1 MRGISPGALFS
12 RAALSLAKYDPARF
26 YLIYALKA
34 TVAMALA
41 ATLAFVCGLGMSGA
55 IFALNITMGIFFLGD
70 LDTTDRHK
78 LGFLALYLVLS
89 SCFLPMVHYF
99 MALRHW
105 LFLPVFIWIFFVS
118 YSVAYN
124 VNLNKI
130 LLVVSTTGFVGFIA
144 YESGILDVWRAVAG
158 LWVGWGVSVSIKF
171 GRFNRYGAFVFRSM
185 QTMINDAC
193 DMTRALKSSQREFNS
208 ASDKTIS
215 HINSLKAM
223 FKNDSINLK
232 DARLIRNHARA
243 VFYLYK
249 MEEIYY
255 SLISIRGLFLNIPDK
270 QLLSSVR
277 WEIFHN
283 LRELSRLLEG
293 KSPRLKDSALNAVK
307 QSRFSILA
315 SALEVLYSHVNLIKE
330 GGEDKIS
337 LKGQNQISLKQ
348 WFLGIS
354 LHDAKTL
361 AALRFAFCVS
371 IAIFISQVTKLDHGV
386 WIAVAVFSLNRTNR
400 YTLKAAGRDNIMG
413 GLLGF
418 GLAMGA
424 ISLFGSLPVM
434 YVLAAFGMF
443 LVYYLKNYSQ
453 FAFAMA
459 FMFEFCTI
467 FYFIKDDFMTLM
479 LHRLFDVF
487 LGFVVV
493 YVVSLFTL
501 PKDSE
506 DLKVKVK
513 TALDSFIGFF
523 DDTLIGHKKGSF
535 VPSEQRILSALLA
548 LRSAALVSKNDKA
561 RQIARLLE
569 FINTD
574 LISLRNYIKALRDRE
589 QRQAAIDS
597 DLAMLERRF
606 EMMSKKLN
614 SLPYYFVKE
623 ANEKI
628 LSADDAKLNYLITR
642 VLNLQN
648 EIYSLL

>member
-1 MRGISPGALFS
+1 MAINPVFLIS
-12 RAALSLAKYDPARF
+12 RANAALKSYDPARF
-26 YLIYALKA
+26 HLIYALKA
-34 TVAMALA
+34 TVAMALSA
-41 ATLAFVCGLGMSGA
+41 MVAFLFGLGMSGA

-78 LGFLALYLVLS
+78 LAFLALYLVLS
-89 SCFLPMVHYF
+89 GCFLPMVEYF
-99 MALRHW
+99 MRLGHW
-105 LFLPVFIWIFFVS
+105 LFLPVFVWIFFVS
-118 YSVAYN
+118 YTVAYN

-130 LLVVSTTGFVGFIA
+130 LLVVSTTGFVGFIV
-144 YESGILDVWRAVAG
+144 YESGILDVWRAVTG
-158 LWVGWGVSVSIKF
+158 LCIGWIISVSIKF

-193 DMTRALKSSQREFNS
+193 DMSRALKATQAEFDS
-208 ASDKTIS
+208 ASDKALA

-249 MEEIYY
+249 MEEVYY
-255 SLISIRGLFLNIPDK
+255 SLISIRGLFVNIKDK

-283 LRELSRLLEG
+283 LRELSRLLDG

-307 QSRFSILA
+307 QSKFSILA
-315 SALEVLYSHVNLIKE
+315 SSLEVLYSHINLIKE
-330 GGEDKIS
+330 GGEDKIA
-337 LKGQNQISLKQ
+337 LKGQVQISLKQ
-348 WFLGIS
+348 WILGIS
-354 LHDAKTL
+354 LHDSKTL
-361 AALRFAFCVS
+361 AALRFALCVS

-386 WIAVAVFSLNRTNR
+386 WIAVAVFSLNRANR
-400 YTLKAAGRDNIMG
+400 YTLKAAGRDNIVG

-418 GLAMGA
+418 LLAVGV
-424 ISLFGSLPVM
+424 ISLFGGLHIM
-434 YVLAAFGMF
+434 YIFAVFGMF
-443 LVYYLKNYSQ
+443 CVYYFKNYSQ
-453 FAFAMA
+453 FAFALA

-467 FYFIKDDFMTLM
+467 FHFIKDNFMALM

-487 LGFVVV
+487 LGFLVV

-506 DLKVKVK
+506 DIK
-513 TALDSFIGFF
+513 TKIKAALDSFIGFF

-535 VPSEQRILSALLA
+535 VPSEHRILSSLLA
-548 LRSAALVSKNDKA
+548 LRSAAWASKNDNAK
-561 RQIARLLE
+561 QIARLLDC
-569 FINTD
+569 INTD
-574 LISLRNYIKALRDRE
+574 LISLRNYVKSLKDKE
-589 QRQAAIDS
+589 QRQVIIDS

-628 LSADDAKLNYLITR
+628 LSADDTKLNYLITR
-642 VLNLQN
+642 VLSLQN